1 VVHGAVGGRVTD
13 RQGNGI
19 MVAGDSQLQPGVVV
33 VGAKSAR
40 LVAEAL
46 QLAEEYELD
55 VIRCADVYSA
65 VAELAKGAGRCLMIV
80 GTLAELAREQGR
92 LFALAERG
100 GARCC
105 CLLDETESTERQQV
119 LLAVR
124 AGACLVG
131 QVEELR
137 NALDAWLAARGCRAV
152 SGDTE
157 FLDEDCR
164 ATEAE
169 ISALLGQEKDE

>member
-1 VVHGAVGGRVTD
+1 MVNCAVGGRVTD

-19 MVAGDSQLQPGVVV
+19 MVAGDSQLQPGLVV
-33 VGAKSAR
+33 VGGKRAR
-40 LVAEAL
+40 FVAEAL

-65 VAELAKGAGRCLMIV
+65 VAELAMRAGRCLMII
-80 GTLAELAREQGR
+80 GTLGELAREQGR
-92 LFALAERG
+92 LFALAEAG

-105 CLLDETESTERQQV
+105 CLLDESESTDRQQV

-124 AGACLVG
+124 GGACLVG

-137 NALDAWLAARGCRAV
+137 NAFEAWLAARGCPAKR
-152 SGDTE
+152 DDE

>member
-1 VVHGAVGGRVTD
+1 MVNCAVGGRVTD

-33 VGAKSAR
+33 VGGKRAR
-40 LVAEAL
+40 FVAEAL

-55 VIRCADVYSA
+55 VIRCADVYAA
-65 VAELAKGAGRCLMIV
+65 VAELAMGAGRCLMII
-80 GTLAELAREQGR
+80 GALGELAREQGR
-92 LFALAERG
+92 LFALAETG

-105 CLLDETESTERQQV
+105 CLLDETENAERQQV

-124 AGACLVG
+124 GGACLVG

-137 NALDAWLAARGCRAV
+137 NAVDTWLAARGCRAKR
-152 SGDTE
+152 DDD
-157 FLDEDCR
+157 FLGEDCR

>member
-1 VVHGAVGGRVTD
+1 MVNCAVGGRVTD

-33 VGAKSAR
+33 VGGKRAR
-40 LVAEAL
+40 FVTEAL
-46 QLAEEYELD
+46 QLAGEYELD

-65 VAELAKGAGRCLMIV
+65 VAELAMGAGRCLMVI
-80 GTLAELAREQGR
+80 GTLGELAQEQGR
-92 LFALAERG
+92 LFALAETS

-105 CLLDETESTERQQV
+105 CLLDETESADRQQI

-124 AGACLVG
+124 GGASLAG
-131 QVEELR
+131 QIEELR
-137 NALDAWLAARGCRAV
+137 NAFETWLVARGCPAKR
-152 SGDTE
+152 DEE